1 MESTGTGTY
10 TYLLTTILFNILFGW
25 AVLSDPDLILRIR
38 IPIYSVVLSGLGAG
52 IFVSD
57 QDLAKLKKPLN

>member
-38 IPIYSVVLSGLGAG
+38 IPIYSVVLSGFNLMQN
-52 IFVSD
+52 ILILIYFC
-57 QDLAKLKKPLN
+57 